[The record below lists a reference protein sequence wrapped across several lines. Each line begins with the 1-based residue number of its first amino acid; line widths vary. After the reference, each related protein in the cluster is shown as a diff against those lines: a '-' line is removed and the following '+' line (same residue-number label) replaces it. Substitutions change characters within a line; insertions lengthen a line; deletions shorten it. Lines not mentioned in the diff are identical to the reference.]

1 MRALRQLGGGLLY
14 GLVSVVLVIGGL
26 SLALAESYTAAHP
39 TPTTS
44 PSAMQPVT
52 GASTESPLQVITPTT
67 AAAPVPTTTIISQN
81 LCQPP
86 AGWVL
91 ITVLPDDSLGSLAIR
106 FGTTPAQIEGANCLS
121 SPTIYA
127 GQGLFV
133 PPVSSAPVPT
143 IAACGP
149 FPGWIRGY
157 VVRPGDTL
165 YHVSVLYRTTVADLE
180 RANCKP
186 NPTIYVGEWLWVPN
200 VPISTPGVTSIPDF
214 GTPTPAPT
222 QPLTLTPL
230 PFTATVIPTSSG
242 TP

>member
-14 GLVSVVLVIGGL
+14 GLVSIVLVIGGL

-39 TPTTS
+39 TPTSS
-44 PSAMQPVT
+44 PSAIQPNG
-52 GASTESPLQVITPTT
+52 GASTESPVVATPST
-67 AAAPVPTTTIISQN
+67 AAAAFAPTVTAVSQN
-81 LCQPP
+81 LCHPP

-91 ITVLPDDSLGSLAIR
+91 ITVQPNDSLDSLAIR
-106 FGTTPAQIEGANCLS
+106 YGTTQAQIEGANCLS
-121 SPTIYA
+121 SPTIFA

-133 PPVSSAPVPT
+133 PPVQSESVPT
-143 IAACGP
+143 LAACGP

-157 VVRPGDTL
+157 IVRPGDTL
-165 YHVSVLYRTTVADLE
+165 YHVSMLYRTTVADLE
-180 RANCKP
+180 RANCKT
-186 NPTIYVGEWLWVPN
+186 NPAIYVGERLWVPN

-214 GTPTPAPT
+214 GTQTPVPT